1 MPFLGLSLLIALF
14 LLVLFPL
21 LFGEL
26 MLASLTKLHLTPG
39 TALLLFFAIIFGGLV
54 NIPIRRIARP
64 DELVAR
70 PMAVFGFPDLFP
82 QLHRARRETVI
93 AINLGGC
100 VIPVAIAL
108 YEIIYLSATG
118 IGSLLAAVAA
128 SAVNAA
134 VCYRLARPI
143 AGVGLAIP
151 GIVPGLVAALLAIVL
166 APDHAAPVAFIAGVL
181 GPLIG
186 ADVLHLREVAT
197 IDAAIVSIGGA
208 GTFDGIVLSGILAAY
223 LA

>member
-1 MPFLGLSLLIALF
+1 M
-14 LLVLFPL
+14 
-21 LFGEL
+21 
-26 MLASLTKLHLTPG
+26 
-39 TALLLFFAIIFGGLV
+39 AI
-54 NIPIRRIARP
+54 
-64 DELVAR
+64 
-70 PMAVFGFPDLFP
+70 FGFPDLFP
-82 QLHRARRETVI
+82 QLNRVRRETVI

-118 IGSLLAAVAA
+118 IGPLIAAVAA

-166 APDHAAPVAFIAGVL
+166 APDQAAPVAFIAGVL
-181 GPLIG
+181 GPLVG
-186 ADVLHLREVAT
+186 ADVLHLREVTT
-197 IDAAIVSIGGA
+197 IDAAVVSIGGA
-208 GTFDGIVLSGILAAY
+208 GTFDGIVLSGIIAAY